1 MEQLVTSFV
10 YIVDGGTTA
19 NEDGSSRC
27 PNGLCVVLAS
37 LVQIFNLSAIIWNTY
52 IALNM
57 HLTVLLAARI
67 VKDEPRYMRWLHAG
81 AWGPALL
88 STLITGAAGGLGSA
102 GQWCWIRRDF
112 AWAQVLFY
120 YLPVVLSLLY
130 SLAVYLRVRQRIV
143 SLRRNASMA
152 GTPAEGGS
160 STYATQA
167 SNPGLAG
174 PRQTPGNVEELTLTL
189 YRLNELM
196 HRFVSFLAVYGAPK
210 PRPNPKPSQAP

>member
-1 MEQLVTSFV
+1 MHITTACLSVLGSLFVLVTYHLIPTHRGASLRIVYWLSVSDLVTSFV
-10 YIVDGGTTA
+10 YIVDGGTSA

-27 PNGLCVVLAS
+27 PDGLCVLLAS
-37 LVQIFNLSAIIWNTY
+37 LSQVFNLSAIVWNTY

-81 AWGPALL
+81 AWGPGLL

-112 AWAQVLFY
+112 AWAQVIFY
-120 YLPVVLSLLY
+120 YVPVVLSLLY

-143 SLRRNASMA
+143 SLRRHASMA
-152 GTPAEGGS
+152 GTPAEGGP
-160 STYATQA
+160 ST
-167 SNPGLAG
+167 L
-174 PRQTPGNVEELTLTL
+174 
-189 YRLNELM
+189 
-196 HRFVSFLAVYGAPK
+196 
-210 PRPNPKPSQAP
+210 